1 MTKKNGWET
10 EVEYRNTLQQILDS
24 GIFTYQHERDALEYA
39 IFLIQKEID
48 GEVD

>member
-1 MTKKNGWET
+1 MPKNWWEQ
-10 EVEYRNTLQQILDS
+10 EVEYRNTLQEMLDS
-24 GIFTYQHERDALEYA
+24 GIFTYQHQLDALEYA